1 MAQANRIKFTSE
13 LGRAQYPWLNQPDT
27 AFGAE
32 PRYKTNLI
40 VENGMGNALE
50 QLCRDLADSE
60 FGAKAK
66 KARMPF
72 DFDDETGETVFK
84 AKSKYAPAFFDSTG
98 NPITGQQIPPLW
110 GGSVIKIGGYI
121 SPYSVSGSVGV
132 SLQLTRVQ
140 IIEPVSSG
148 GDADGFEAVEG
159 GFKAGDDFIA
169 EDTSD
174 NEEQVLAKKTESADR
189 F

>member
-1 MAQANRIKFTSE
+1 MAQANRVKFTSE
-13 LGRAQYPWLNQPDT
+13 KGRAQYPWLNKPDT

-32 PRYKTNLI
+32 PKYKTNLI
-40 VENGMGNALE
+40 VEDGKSLE
-50 QLCRDLADSE
+50 QACRDLAESE
-60 FGAKAK
+60 FGAKAS

-72 DFDDETGETVFK
+72 DYDEETGDTIFK
-84 AKSKYAPAFFDSTG
+84 TKSKYAPSFFDSTG
-98 NPITGQQIPPLW
+98 NPITGKQIPSLW
-110 GGSVIKIGGYI
+110 GGSVIRVGGFI
-121 SPYSVSGSVGV
+121 APYSVSGSVGV

-174 NEEQVLAKKTESADR
+174 EEQVLAEKTESADR